1 MNVDAALDFFYST
14 GLYSLSAVA
23 TALAVLL
30 VVACVRGMI
39 NMFE

>member
-1 MNVDAALDFFYST
+1 MNVDAALDFFCST

-23 TALAVLL
+23 ITLAVLL
-30 VVACVRGMI
+30 VVACMRGII